1 MPSCPKDMK
10 YTCLLRH
17 RGSYLPFRT
26 DPKSRNKKRA
36 CHGDMGLAKRTCLK
50 KIFMTAC
57 VRRLLG
63 GPPPKNIF
71 IADLPES
78 HKLPILDQ
86 KRQISQKGDKFA
98 HLIITMYNVFTMTH
112 NHLYETFYQL
122 IMNGYNLRRNNA
134 L

>member
-1 MPSCPKDMK
+1 
-10 YTCLLRH
+10 
-17 RGSYLPFRT
+17 
-26 DPKSRNKKRA
+26 
-36 CHGDMGLAKRTCLK
+36 
-50 KIFMTAC
+50 MTAC

-71 IADLPES
+71 IADLHES

-112 NHLYETFYQL
+112 NHLYETLYQL
-122 IMNGYNLRRNNA
+122 IINGYNLRRNNA